1 MPGKQEESVDTVI
14 SINRQAYHDYFVD
27 DSLEAGI
34 ALLGTE
40 IKSIRAGKVN
50 LRGAFARIRNGELWV
65 EGLHIAPYEQG
76 TYMNHEPLRTRKLLV
91 HRRQLNMLKDQIA
104 IKGLT
109 LIPLR
114 MYFKGSL
121 VKIQIGICRGKK
133 LYDKRD
139 DIAKRDA
146 ERDMARAM
154 RGR

>member
-1 MPGKQEESVDTVI
+1 MPGKKEEPEDTVI

-34 ALLGTE
+34 SLLGTE

-65 EGLHIAPYEQG
+65 EGLHIATYEQG

-91 HRRQLNMLKDQIA
+91 HHRQLNMLKDQVA
-104 IKGLT
+104 VKGLT